1 MKKKPIVRT
10 AVSSVLI
17 AVLLIAAIAV
27 NILLPTYNQ
36 IVSSYLG
43 DTAQATLTYPDSYND
58 SLDLQYSKMDYTPEE
73 LAQEERRFNEEV
85 VSEGVV
91 LLKNEGSL
99 PYAKDTKFSFFSAGS
114 ATVMGNGGYDMAK
127 MFGGD
132 PDPGVTLKSA
142 FEDRGFGVNEAL
154 WDFYWNGKG
163 SEYRLGA
170 GSVSWGDSEDFSI
183 NECPLSVLQGES
195 RLLDSAKDT
204 VPVFVLA
211 RKVGEGRD
219 MPRSMYNHA
228 DNPEDQAKSYL
239 EPDSKELEIL
249 KYLNENYEDV
259 VLLVNAS
266 AAMELGWVEQFEHIN
281 AILYAPNMGNNGI
294 YALADIFNSTVNP
307 SGRTVDTF
315 AYDVSSAPAAVNYG
329 DYQYS
334 DESGEMT
341 KYNYVYYQEGI
352 YVGYRYYETRYEDVV
367 MGTGNAGNYDYAAEV
382 KYPFGYG
389 LSYTTFDWS
398 GYTASFAGNTC
409 TATVKVTNTGDVAGK
424 DVVEIYAQSPY
435 TDYDKTNQVE
445 KSSVILV
452 GYAKTSLLEPGQSE
466 TVTVT
471 FDKGQL
477 ASYDAK
483 GAKTYIL
490 DAGDYYIAAGRDAHD
505 ALNNILAAKGY
516 TMENGMTAEG
526 DQTMTYLWKNDKL
539 DTQTY
544 SVSALTGAAITN
556 QFDFANGGITYLSR
570 NDWQSTWPVH
580 QGEVSKQ
587 VSTWG
592 NEINGADGVSYT
604 YTKTI
609 SAEDLAK
616 LDSFDSLSPID
627 PATLTGTP
635 VYGADNGHQL
645 IELRG
650 LAYDDPLW
658 DDLLDQVTAEEYQN
672 VITQS
677 GYGNPAMERID
688 KPFVTDQDAANGIAS
703 WMGHGDG
710 YSFQSSMMLAQTW
723 NLELATHLGELIAN
737 QSFMGGAQVHGWYAP
752 AMNIHRLP
760 SSGRNGEYYSEDS
773 YFSGAVAA
781 ASSRGAAS
789 RGMYTFIKHFV
800 LNDQE
805 NHRGDREG
813 QFSMATWSNEQAIRE
828 IYLKPFE
835 MCIANAPVE
844 MNYLKSDGNG
854 GYVNATT
861 EIPAANAIM
870 TSFNRIGYTWA
881 GGCYPLLTNVLRGE
895 WGFQGFAITDNANT
909 GLFMDAY
916 QMIEAGGD
924 AKLTNQP
931 ESARWTFD
939 KNNSAHYHYAREAMH
954 HILYSVVN
962 SKAMNGLMPGAEYV
976 APMTLATKIQIAYNV
991 VAAILVLALGWV
1003 IYRGW
1008 NQYMKQNN
1016 SANGKK

>member
-1 MKKKPIVRT
+1 MKQKKPIIRT
-10 AVSSVLI
+10 VVSSVFI
-17 AVLLIAAIAV
+17 AILLVLAIVA
-27 NILLPTYNQ
+27 NIMLPTYNQ
-36 IVSSYLG
+36 VVSSYLG
-43 DTAQATLTYPDSYND
+43 DTAEATLHYPDSYND
-58 SLDLQYSKMDYTPEE
+58 SLDLQYSKMDYTREE
-73 LAQEERRFNEEV
+73 LAQEEQRFNEEV
-85 VSEGVV
+85 VGEGVV
-91 LLKNEGSL
+91 LLKNDGNL
-99 PYAKDTKFSFFSAGS
+99 PYAKSTKFSFFSAGS
-114 ATVMGNGGYDMAK
+114 ATVMGNTGYDMAL
-127 MFGGD
+127 MFGGVA
-132 PDPGVTLKSA
+132 DPGVTLKTA
-142 FEDRGFGVNEAL
+142 FEDRGFGVNDTL

-163 SEYRLGA
+163 KDYRLGT
-170 GSVSWGDSEDFSI
+170 GSVSFGDAEDFSI
-183 NECPLSVLQGES
+183 NECPLSVMQGEAGV
-195 RLLDSAKDT
+195 LDSAKDT

-228 DNPEDQAKSYL
+228 DNPADQAKSYL

-249 KYLNENYEDV
+249 SYLNDNFKDV

-266 AAMELGWVEQFEHIN
+266 AAMELGWTEQFENITS
-281 AILYAPNMGNNGI
+281 IFYAPNMGNNGI
-294 YALADIFNSTVNP
+294 YALADIFSGAINP

-315 AYDVSSAPAAVNYG
+315 TYDVSSAPAAVNYG

-334 DESGEMT
+334 DESGAMT

-367 MGTGNAGNYDYAAEV
+367 MGTGNAGDYDYAAQV

-398 GYTASFAGNTC
+398 NFKTSWNGDNCTASVD
-409 TATVKVTNTGDVAGK
+409 VKNTGSAAGK
-424 DVVEIYAQSPY
+424 EVVQIYAQSPY
-435 TDYDKTNQVE
+435 TDYDKTNKVE
-445 KSSVILV
+445 KSSVVLV
-452 GYAKTSLLEPGQSE
+452 GYVKTGLLAAGQSE

-471 FDKGQL
+471 FDKSQL
-477 ASYDAK
+477 TSYDAT

-490 DAGDYYIAAGRDAHD
+490 DAGDYYITAGRNSHD

-516 TMENGMTAEG
+516 TAEDGMTAEG
-526 DQTMTYLWKNDKL
+526 NADMATVWSNAAL

-544 SVSALTGAAITN
+544 SVSSLTGTEISN
-556 QFDFANGGITYLSR
+556 QFDFASGGITYLSR
-570 NDWQSTWPVH
+570 NDWQGTWPVH
-580 QGEVSKQ
+580 QGEVSTQ

-604 YTKTI
+604 YTKKI

-616 LDSFDSLSPID
+616 LDGFDSLSPID
-627 PATLTGTP
+627 PSTLNDTP
-635 VYGADNGHQL
+635 VYGAKNGHQL

-650 LAYDDPLW
+650 LAYNDPLW
-658 DDLLDQVTAEEYQN
+658 DSLLDQITPEEYQN

-677 GYGNPAMERID
+677 GYGNPAMDSVD

-723 NLELATHLGELIAN
+723 NVDLATHLGELIAN
-737 QSFMGGAQVHGWYAP
+737 QSNMGGIQVHGWYAP

-760 SSGRNGEYYSEDS
+760 SSGRNGEYYSEDG
-773 YFSGAVAA
+773 FLSGVVAS

-789 RGMYTFIKHFV
+789 RGMYTFVKHFV

-813 QFSMATWSNEQAIRE
+813 QFSMATWANEQSIRE

-835 MCIANAPVE
+835 MCISNSPVE
-844 MNYLKSDGNG
+844 MNYLESDGNG

-861 EIPAANAIM
+861 EIPAVNAVM

-895 WGFQGFAITDNANT
+895 WGFNGFALTDNANT
-909 GLFMDAY
+909 GVFMDAY

-939 KNNSAHYHYAREAMH
+939 KNNSAQYHYAREALH
-954 HILYSVVN
+954 HILYAVAN
-962 SKAMNGLMPGAEYV
+962 SKAMNGLMPGVEYV
-976 APMTLATKIQIAYNV
+976 APMTLATKIQIAITIVTV
-991 VAAILVLALGWV
+991 VLILALAAVIFLGWRK
-1003 IYRGW
+1003 YL
-1008 NQYMKQNN
+1008 KQVKD
-1016 SANGKK
+1016 SQV

>member
-17 AVLLIAAIAV
+17 AVLLAVAIAV
-27 NILLPTYNQ
+27 NIMLPAYNQ
-36 IVSSYLG
+36 VVSSYLG
-43 DTAQATLTYPDSYND
+43 DTAKATLTYPDSYND
-58 SLDLQYSKMDYTPEE
+58 SLDLQYNKMDYTAEE

-99 PYAKDTKFSFFSAGS
+99 PYASGTKFSFFSAGS

-142 FEDRGFGVNEAL
+142 FEDRGFGVNETL

-195 RLLDSAKDT
+195 GLLDSAKDT

-228 DNPEDQAKSYL
+228 DNPEDQARSYL
-239 EPDSKELEIL
+239 
-249 KYLNENYEDV
+249 
-259 VLLVNAS
+259 
-266 AAMELGWVEQFEHIN
+266 
-281 AILYAPNMGNNGI
+281 
-294 YALADIFNSTVNP
+294 
-307 SGRTVDTF
+307 
-315 AYDVSSAPAAVNYG
+315 
-329 DYQYS
+329 
-334 DESGEMT
+334 
-341 KYNYVYYQEGI
+341 
-352 YVGYRYYETRYEDVV
+352 
-367 MGTGNAGNYDYAAEV
+367 
-382 KYPFGYG
+382 
-389 LSYTTFDWS
+389 
-398 GYTASFAGNTC
+398 
-409 TATVKVTNTGDVAGK
+409 
-424 DVVEIYAQSPY
+424 
-435 TDYDKTNQVE
+435 
-445 KSSVILV
+445 
-452 GYAKTSLLEPGQSE
+452 
-466 TVTVT
+466 
-471 FDKGQL
+471 
-477 ASYDAK
+477 
-483 GAKTYIL
+483 
-490 DAGDYYIAAGRDAHD
+490 
-505 ALNNILAAKGY
+505 
-516 TMENGMTAEG
+516 
-526 DQTMTYLWKNDKL
+526 
-539 DTQTY
+539 
-544 SVSALTGAAITN
+544 
-556 QFDFANGGITYLSR
+556 
-570 NDWQSTWPVH
+570 
-580 QGEVSKQ
+580 
-587 VSTWG
+587 
-592 NEINGADGVSYT
+592 

-627 PATLTGTP
+627 PATLTDTP

-658 DDLLDQVTAEEYQN
+658 DDLLDQITPEEYQS

-677 GYGNPAMERID
+677 GYGNPAMESID

-723 NLELATHLGELIAN
+723 NLELPTHLGELIAN

-760 SSGRNGEYYSEDS
+760 SSGRNGEYYSEDG

-781 ASSRGAAS
+781 ATSRGAAS
-789 RGMYTFIKHFV
+789 RGMYTFVKHFV

-805 NHRGDREG
+805 NHRGDRDG

-861 EIPAANAIM
+861 EIPAVNAII

-881 GGCYPLLTNVLRGE
+881 GGCYPLMTNVLREE

-939 KNNSAHYHYAREAMH
+939 KDDSAHYHYAREAVH

-962 SKAMNGLMPGAEYV
+962 SKAMNGLMPGVEYV

-991 VAAILVLALGWV
+991 VAAILVLALAWV

-1008 NQYMKQNN
+1008 NQYKKQGT
-1016 SANGKK
+1016 SPEGKQ

>member
-1 MKKKPIVRT
+1 MNKKKPIVRT

-27 NILLPTYNQ
+27 NTLLPTFNQ
-36 IVSSYLG
+36 LVSSYLG

-58 SLDLQYSKMDYTPEE
+58 SLDLQYSKMDYTSEE

-114 ATVMGNGGYDMAK
+114 ATVMGAD
-127 MFGGD
+127 
-132 PDPGVTLKSA
+132 VTLRSA

-183 NECPLSVLQGES
+183 NECPLSVLREES
-195 RLLDSAKDT
+195 GLLDSAKDT

-259 VLLVNAS
+259 VLLINAS
-266 AAMELGWVEQFEHIN
+266 AAMELGWVEQFENITS
-281 AILYAPNMGNNGI
+281 ILYAPNMGNNGI
-294 YALADIFNSTVNP
+294 YALADIFNGTANP

-315 AYDVSSAPAAVNYG
+315 AYDVSSAPAAINYG

-352 YVGYRYYETRYEDVV
+352 YIGYRYYETRYEDVV
-367 MGTGNAGNYDYAAEV
+367 MGTGNAGNYDYATEV

-409 TATVKVTNTGDVAGK
+409 TATVKVTNTGSVAGK

-466 TVTVT
+466 TVTIT
-471 FDKGQL
+471 FDKSQL
-477 ASYDAK
+477 VSYDAK

-490 DAGDYYIAAGRDAHD
+490 DAGDYYIAAGRNAHD

-516 TMENGMTAEG
+516 TMESGMTAEG
-526 DQTMTYLWKNDKL
+526 DKAMTYLWKNDTL

-570 NDWQSTWPVH
+570 NDWQGTWPVH
-580 QGEVSKQ
+580 QGKVSKQ

-592 NEINGADGVSYT
+592 NEINGTDGVSYT

-627 PATLTGTP
+627 PATLTDAP

-658 DDLLDQVTAEEYQN
+658 DDLLDQVTPEEYQN

-677 GYGNPAMERID
+677 GYGNPAMESID

-737 QSFMGGAQVHGWYAP
+737 QSFLGGAQVHGWYAP

-773 YFSGAVAA
+773 YLSGAVAA
-781 ASSRGAAS
+781 ASSQGAAS

-844 MNYLKSDGNG
+844 MNYVESDGNG

-861 EIPAANAIM
+861 EIPAVNAIM

-881 GGCYPLLTNVLRGE
+881 GGCYPLLTTVLRGE

-962 SKAMNGLMPGAEYV
+962 SKAMNSLMPGVKYV
-976 APMTLATKIQIAYNV
+976 APITLATKIQIAYNV
-991 VAAILVLALGWV
+991 VAAILVLALAWV

-1008 NQYMKQNN
+1008 NQYMKQSN
-1016 SANGKK
+1016 SANSRK